1 MFDGG
6 TVRKPTGQGNHKL
19 ARELESKER
28 IRLAK
33 ERDERRAAKERL
45 NARTPLEIPRKGLYG
60 RPRQRSSHI
69 GHSTLKK
76 QHARA
81 LRLFLRYTHRP
92 SSIQR
97 TTEFLEALG
106 AMAGHTRA
114 DAHLSQS
121 EAVGVSTNV
130 PPGYM
135 VSAAGL
141 EPATHALKGSPT

>member
-81 LRLFLRYTHRP
+81 LRLSGVRPFVLYSLWNSFATLIAPHPSSGRP
-92 SSIQR
+92 SFWR
-97 TTEFLEALG
+97 LLELWLG
-106 AMAGHTRA
+106 
-114 DAHLSQS
+114 
-121 EAVGVSTNV
+121 
-130 PPGYM
+130 
-135 VSAAGL
+135 
-141 EPATHALKGSPT
+141 THALMRT